1 MDVVVYDDMDKRYVP
16 LLVAIGSALLA
27 AVIIGGLFY
36 ELGRSQQPVAPLSS
50 VSDSQEGE
58 LTEPQAGTAP
68 DPACS
73 AAVERADAALA
84 IGDRLERSLAG
95 QTSLLDELL
104 AGRATS
110 EQVLD
115 RALPPLTAGAK
126 DRQAFVEAATA
137 YREARADCQP

>member
-1 MDVVVYDDMDKRYVP
+1 VDVVVYDDMDKRYVP
-16 LLVAIGSALLA
+16 LLVAIGAALLA
-27 AVIIGGLFY
+27 AMIIGGLSY
-36 ELGRSQQPVAPLSS
+36 ELGRSQPSAPLSS
-50 VSDSQEGE
+50 ASESQEGGVS
-58 LTEPQAGTAP
+58 EPQAGTAA
-68 DPACS
+68 DPTCS

-110 EQVLD
+110 ELVLD